1 MAFHDLPKQPPINAR
16 ADNYGETALRLSQ
29 LAQMHTR
36 TALDLAYGDDYW
48 QKLDIYLPPS
58 GDIKGLPVFINIH
71 GGGWTHG
78 YKEWM
83 GLMAPPIVAFP
94 AIMVS
99 LSYRLSP
106 PKHPVQMEDCFAGL
120 AWVYKNIHLFGGD
133 PNRIHIGGHSAG
145 AHLSALVTLRRDQ
158 YAKYGLPANVIKS
171 CFPYSGVYWMTH
183 PNAEG
188 KEATW
193 PAIMP
198 LIGKDADIL
207 DAAPASFVAGN
218 TTPFYI
224 TWAEMDN
231 PFCLSQSAR
240 FADLLKKEKGRV
252 ESHCFPLFDHFSIAI
267 DTQRP
272 DNLWTR
278 TLEAWMAGDPN
289 TAKV

>member
-1 MAFHDLPKQPPINAR
+1 MAFHDLPPQTSINAR

-29 LAQMHTR
+29 LAQMKVR
-36 TALDLAYGDDYW
+36 TALDLTYGDDYW
-48 QKLDIYLPPS
+48 QKLDIYMPPA
-58 GDIKGLPVFINIH
+58 GAKNVPVFINIH

-106 PKHPVQMEDCFAGL
+106 PKHPAQLEDCLAGL

-145 AHLSALVTLRRDQ
+145 AHLSALVTLRRDLH
-158 YAKYGLPANVIKS
+158 AKYGLPANVIKS

-188 KEATW
+188 KEETW

-198 LIGKDADIL
+198 LIGKDSDIK
-207 DAAPASFVAGN
+207 DAAPASFAAGN
-218 TTPFYI
+218 STPFYI

-231 PFCLSQSAR
+231 PYCHAQSGR

-252 ESHCFPLFDHFSIAI
+252 ESHCFPLFDHFSITV
-267 DTQRP
+267 DMQRA

-278 TLEAWMAGDPN
+278 TLRAWMNGDPA
-289 TAKV
+289 TAKP